1 MLLVG
6 IVIVENGQR
15 RIPVQ
20 FAKRVVGR
28 RMYGGQ
34 STYIPLKVNQAGIV
48 PIIFAS
54 SMLYLPLLITQV
66 LPSDPGSWGVGVQRW
81 VNDNLVQPDSFFYIV
96 VYGFLIVGFA
106 YFYTAIAFDPHQQ
119 ADTIRKQGGFIPGI
133 RPGPQTERYLAKILA
148 RITLPGALFI
158 AAIALLP
165 SLLLAFAER
174 AGVRVRRH
182 VDPHRRGRGPRDDEA
197 DRQPADDAE
206 LRRLPAVTRGVRMV
220 MLGRQGAGK
229 GTQCVRMSRH
239 YVVPHI
245 STGDM
250 LRAAV
255 REGTPLGR
263 KAGEIMAVGGLVP
276 DDLMI
281 DIVDDRLDRDDTT
294 SRGYVLDGFPR
305 TVGQAEALAEITASR
320 PLDVVIDLDVAREV
334 VLQRLAS
341 RRVCDDCQANY
352 SLDAPPKY
360 GWVCDDCG
368 GDVVQRDDDTPAA
381 IEMRLAE
388 YEANTAPLIEWYGE
402 RGLLEVIDGWARTDE
417 VTQRLFSV
425 IDMRRSS

>member
-1 MLLVG
+1 
-6 IVIVENGQR
+6 
-15 RIPVQ
+15 
-20 FAKRVVGR
+20 
-28 RMYGGQ
+28 
-34 STYIPLKVNQAGIV
+34 
-48 PIIFAS
+48 
-54 SMLYLPLLITQV
+54 
-66 LPSDPGSWGVGVQRW
+66 
-81 VNDNLVQPDSFFYIV
+81 
-96 VYGFLIVGFA
+96 
-106 YFYTAIAFDPHQQ
+106 
-119 ADTIRKQGGFIPGI
+119 
-133 RPGPQTERYLAKILA
+133 
-148 RITLPGALFI
+148 
-158 AAIALLP
+158 
-165 SLLLAFAER
+165 
-174 AGVRVRRH
+174 
-182 VDPHRRGRGPRDDEA
+182 
-197 DRQPADDAE
+197 
-206 LRRLPAVTRGVRMV
+206 VTRGVRMV

-263 KAGEIMAVGGLVP
+263 KASEIMAVGGLVP

-360 GWVCDDCG
+360 GWVCDNCG

-381 IEMRLAE
+381 IDMRLAE
-388 YEANTAPLIEWYGE
+388 YETNTAPLIEWYGE
-402 RGLLEVIDGWARTDE
+402 RGLLEVIDGWARTEE

-425 IDMRRSS
+425 IDKRRSS